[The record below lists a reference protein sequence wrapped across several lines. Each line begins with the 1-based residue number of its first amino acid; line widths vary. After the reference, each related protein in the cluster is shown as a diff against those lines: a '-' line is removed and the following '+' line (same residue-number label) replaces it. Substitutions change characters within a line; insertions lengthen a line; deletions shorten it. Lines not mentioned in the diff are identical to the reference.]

1 MSFIAAYQAIM
12 DRFVTQWTALQPTV
26 RVAYPNMAFTPTP
39 GTAWVR
45 VTVVPDPNSRQ
56 AAIGKTRLWRNRGLV
71 IVQVFTP
78 QGAGDEAALTLGD
91 SVTAA
96 MRGVTISGLRL
107 KATSLLRVG
116 NDQQWLQYNADTP
129 YEYDDVTT
137 A

>member
-1 MSFIAAYQAIM
+1 VSFTATYQAIM
-12 DRFVTQWTALQPTV
+12 DRFVVQWATLQPAV

-45 VTVVPDPNSRQ
+45 VTVVPDPHSQQ
-56 AAIGKTRLWRNRGLV
+56 AAIGGTRLWRNRGLV

-78 QGAGDEAALTLGD
+78 QGAGDEAALALGD
-91 SVTAA
+91 SVTTA

-107 KATSLLRVG
+107 KATGLLRVG
-116 NDQQWLQYNADTP
+116 NDQQWLQYNAETP
-129 YEYDDVTT
+129 YEYDDVT